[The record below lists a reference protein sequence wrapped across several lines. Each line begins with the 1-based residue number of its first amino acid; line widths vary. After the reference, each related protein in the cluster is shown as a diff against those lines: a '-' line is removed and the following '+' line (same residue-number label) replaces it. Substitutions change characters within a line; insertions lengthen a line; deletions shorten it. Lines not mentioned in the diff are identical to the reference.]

1 MDQLEYRFNNMFDLM
16 EELFEIEQN
25 KKYVIFDSF
34 NNLFKDANEG
44 LLFDI
49 NISDYI
55 DFDNF
60 KDDNPYLNFEEDEE
74 INIKLIS
81 NKRNKKIIKL
91 KKEFKEINKPKEIIK
106 ENEKCPICMDEAMH
120 DIKKCTLCNVYYH
133 KECIKEWLKV
143 HPKCPHCRASE
154 EFKKL

>member
-1 MDQLEYRFNNMFDLM
+1 MDQLEYKFNNMFDLM

-60 KDDNPYLNFEEDEE
+60 KDDNPYLNFEEDEDR
-74 INIKLIS
+74 NKKLIS
-81 NKRNKKIIKL
+81 NKRNKK
-91 KKEFKEINKPKEIIK
+91 
-106 ENEKCPICMDEAMH
+106 
-120 DIKKCTLCNVYYH
+120 Y
-133 KECIKEWLKV
+133 
-143 HPKCPHCRASE
+143 
-154 EFKKL
+154 